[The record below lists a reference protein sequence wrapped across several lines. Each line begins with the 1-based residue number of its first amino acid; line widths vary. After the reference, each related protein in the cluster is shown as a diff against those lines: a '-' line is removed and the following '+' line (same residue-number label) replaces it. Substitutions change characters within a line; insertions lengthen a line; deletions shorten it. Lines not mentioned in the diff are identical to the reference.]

1 MMSVT
6 LPHSPPQK
14 EKSFVDVRNIFM
26 DVRKHQRPLQKNVKK
41 DIHPRMAGS
50 LTGAATGRAITE
62 HAVK

>member
-1 MMSVT
+1 
-6 LPHSPPQK
+6 
-14 EKSFVDVRNIFM
+14 M

-50 LTGAATGRAITE
+50 LTGAATGRTITE